1 MERYFRSSHHFLL
14 AYFCFRSERCIS
26 QSFAVRGIR
35 SFLRCGWMWHACRS
49 DPQWVCECSL
59 WLACFLPN
67 RRSFG
72 LFRRFPSFL
81 YCLWLQLAHRL
92 VIKFPDNGEA
102 DGVPKDLPVTPLQ
115 SSQSLRK
122 TQSAFSLKPSQSSQS
137 LKPSKSTHTL
147 STYALNPSK
156 STHALNP
163 SKSTHALS
171 ISHSTYSLIPSQS
184 TLSPSALPH
193 SGFAGSAGFSPLEE
207 SDVEMAMELEAETLP
222 MRAPILRSILAV
234 PSNWLRPIRFL
245 LSWNSI
251 PARAARNDS
260 VGRLFDLSAQHSL
273 RGGSLLHR
281 SSFHVS
287 TF

>member
-1 MERYFRSSHHFLL
+1 MAGVFSSE
-14 AYFCFRSERCIS
+14 SS
-26 QSFAVRGIR
+26 QF
-35 SFLRCGWMWHACRS
+35 
-49 DPQWVCECSL
+49 WVVSSL
-59 WLACFLPN
+59 PF
-67 RRSFG
+67 
-72 LFRRFPSFL
+72 FPV
-81 YCLWLQLAHRL
+81 YCLWLQLAHHL

-156 STHALNP
+156 STHALIPSKLTYALNP

-193 SGFAGSAGFSPLEE
+193 SLGISQSAKLPHSTEFIQLSHISDPSDPSDPSQTSSPLCPPSPSTVGFAGFAGSAGFSPLEE

>member
-1 MERYFRSSHHFLL
+1 M
-14 AYFCFRSERCIS
+14 
-26 QSFAVRGIR
+26 
-35 SFLRCGWMWHACRS
+35 
-49 DPQWVCECSL
+49 
-59 WLACFLPN
+59 
-67 RRSFG
+67 
-72 LFRRFPSFL
+72 
-81 YCLWLQLAHRL
+81 
-92 VIKFPDNGEA
+92 
-102 DGVPKDLPVTPLQ
+102 PKDLPATPLQ
-115 SSQSLRK
+115 ASQSLRK

-137 LKPSKSTHTL
+137 LKPSQSTHTL
-147 STYALNPSK
+147 NASK
-156 STHALNP
+156 STYALNP

-184 TLSPSALPH
+184 TLSSSALPH
-193 SGFAGSAGFSPLEE
+193 SLGISQPAKLTHSTEFIQLSHLSDPSDLSQTSSPLCPPSPSSVGFAGSAGFSPLEE